1 MAKKRVHEIA
11 KERGITSKE
20 ALEVLRKAGL
30 DVKVAASSVEEA
42 EAARAF
48 GNGAGASAP
57 AATTETTDAQAE
69 KAAAKPAAGAPAKP
83 AAGGPAQAGAAP
95 PEAGGDAGGGAQAA
109 GPTRGARPGGGS
121 ARRQPGARQPGRGQ
135 DGRQGGQRPGGQ
147 RGGGPQREGGPPPAR
162 PGIRP
167 PEGEPI
173 RRAGPE
179 GRGPRILQDAPPPQE
194 RGGAGDRPGRGPG
207 GQRSEGGPRG
217 SRSGSRPDG
226 GARQGGPG
234 GPRPDAP
241 GGEPPRSGGPRPSRG
256 GRGEAGSPG
265 GGGGRRRRVVI
276 DSQASRRERT
286 PPPQQSQPPRRGRG
300 RRRRPQWVE
309 PDLEAEAQARLEAEQ
324 QEEPAVQVRSGSTVK
339 EVAESLQ
346 LGAPEVIKKLMEL
359 GEMATL
365 TQTLSDEAI
374 EVLADSFDKKAEIV
388 GATEVEDEEP
398 AYEDRDEDLIERP
411 PVITIMGHVDHG
423 KTSLLDAIR
432 QTEVAA
438 GEAGGITQH
447 IGAYQVSHDGHTITF
462 LDTPGH
468 EAFTAMR
475 ARGAKVTDIA
485 VIVVA
490 ADDGVMPQTV
500 EAIDHA
506 KAAGV
511 PVMVAVNKID
521 VEGADPNRVRGE
533 LAQQG
538 LTPADWGGDTEFVDV
553 SAKTHQNLEDLLET
567 LVTLAELQEL
577 KANPDTQASG
587 WVIESKLD
595 PGRGAVVTLLVHRG
609 RLKVG
614 HAIVAGEHWG
624 RVRAMNDFRGQR
636 SREATPGMPVEIL
649 GFDGVPGAGEHFR
662 VVENEREAR
671 RLANERG
678 IRLKQEALARQARR
692 RVSLEDVLARA
703 ERGEKE
709 LNLVVKADVAGSLE
723 ALADEI
729 ARLPHEQV
737 TVNIIR
743 DGVGG
748 ISESDVMLASA
759 SDAVVIGFN
768 VRPVGNA
775 AQVADQ
781 EGVEI
786 RTYSVIYKIVEDL
799 RDAMQ
804 GLLEAVAVEEQ
815 VGSAEVRATFKAS
828 RVGTIAGS
836 YVLEGVVRRGGQAR
850 LVRDGTV
857 IYDGRIGSLRRFKD
871 DVREVNAGMECGIV
885 LENYPDVKEGDVIE
899 VYETKQVE
907 QTLA

>member
-20 ALEVLRKAGL
+20 ALVVLRDAGL

-42 EAARAF
+42 DAERAF
-48 GNGAGASAP
+48 GNGASAQAP
-57 AATTETTDAQAE
+57 AAEP
-69 KAAAKPAAGAPAKP
+69 KAKPARKAAKAEPAK
-83 AAGGPAQAGAAP
+83 AP
-95 PEAGGDAGGGAQAA
+95 TTSRSPRTQ
-109 GPTRGARPGGGS
+109 RRLRRPRRHLPRR
-121 ARRQPGARQPGRGQ
+121 RRQSPPSPRTTSRAAAAAAR
-135 DGRQGGQRPGGQ
+135 DAAAAT
-147 RGGGPQREGGPPPAR
+147 REGGPPQPR
-162 PGIRP
+162 PDIRP
-167 PEGEPI
+167 PEGEPV

-179 GRGPRILQDAPPPQE
+179 GRGPRILQDAPPPQPE
-194 RGGAGDRPGRGPG
+194 RPSAPRQGDRAGGAA
-207 GQRSEGGPRG
+207 G
-217 SRSGSRPDG
+217 SR
-226 GARQGGPG
+226 GARQGDDDAGSGDGQAGDG
-234 GPRPDAP
+234 GRGGARPT
-241 GGEPPRSGGPRPSRG
+241 RG
-256 GRGEAGSPG
+256 GRGEG
-265 GGGGRRRRVVI
+265 GGPGAQGGRRRRVVI
-276 DSQASRRERT
+276 DSQASRRDR
-286 PPPQQSQPPRRGRG
+286 PGPPQQSQPPRRGRG

-309 PDLEAEAQARLEAEQ
+309 PDLEAEALAKLEAEQ
-324 QEEPAVQVRSGSTVK
+324 AEDPAVSVRSGSTVK

-346 LGAPEVIKKLMEL
+346 LSSPEVIKKLMEL

-365 TQTLSDEAI
+365 TQTLSDDAI
-374 EVLADSFDKKAEIV
+374 AVLAEAFDKTVDMV
-388 GATEVEDEEP
+388 GAAEAEDDEP
-398 AYEDRDEDLIERP
+398 VFEDSDEDLVDRP

-447 IGAYQVSHDGHTITF
+447 IGAYQVHHDGHTITF

-506 KAAGV
+506 KAAEV

-521 VEGADPNRVRGE
+521 KEGADPNRVRGE

-553 SAKTHQNLEDLLET
+553 SAKTRENLDDLLET
-567 LVTLAELQEL
+567 LVTLAEIQEL
-577 KANPDTQASG
+577 KANPDTDASG
-587 WVIESKLD
+587 FVIESKLD

-609 RLKVG
+609 RMKVG
-614 HAIVAGEHWG
+614 DAIVAGQHQG
-624 RVRAMNDFRGQR
+624 RVKAMNDYRGQR
-636 SREATPGMPVEIL
+636 VQEATPGMPVEIL

-662 VVENEREAR
+662 VVENDREAR

-678 IRLKQEALARQARR
+678 IRLKQEALARQATR

-709 LNLVVKADVAGSLE
+709 LNLIIKADVAGSLE

-775 AQVADQ
+775 AQVAEQ

-786 RTYSVIYKIVEDL
+786 RTYSVIYKIFEEL
-799 RDAMQ
+799 RAAME
-804 GLLEAVAVEEQ
+804 GMLEAVEVEEEIAR
-815 VGSAEVRATFKAS
+815 VEVRATFKAS

-836 YVLEGVVRRGGQAR
+836 YVVSGTVRRGAKCR

-857 IYDGRIGSLRRFKD
+857 IYEGRIGSLRRFKD
-871 DVREVNAGMECGIV
+871 DVREVTVGMECGIV
-885 LENYPDVKEGDVIE
+885 LENYPDPKEGDVIE

-907 QTLA
+907 QTLT